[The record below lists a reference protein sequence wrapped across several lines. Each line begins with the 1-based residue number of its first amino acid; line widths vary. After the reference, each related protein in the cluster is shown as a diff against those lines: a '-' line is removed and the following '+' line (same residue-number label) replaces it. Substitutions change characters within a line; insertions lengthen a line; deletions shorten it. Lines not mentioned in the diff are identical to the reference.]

1 MTNKQY
7 ERKVDA
13 LIPAAARI
21 ADTSVEYRKAKD
33 GLCGDDVWNR
43 VYHEAMDSLKY
54 ENGLIGW
61 VRK

>member
-1 MTNKQY
+1 MTNKTY

-21 ADTSVEYRKAKD
+21 AESSVEYRKAK
-33 GLCGDDVWNR
+33 GTLCADDVWNR
-43 VYHEAMDSLKY
+43 VYHEAMDEMKY

-61 VRK
+61 RR